1 MDYERMLKDRLLI
14 AGSAAWLEEMVE
26 RGDLEFS
33 PVYSLH
39 DFHDGFG
46 ERITTALQ
54 MYLSGEMI
62 DSVRVDIA
70 YQAYTVSTVDGQDK
84 AIIRI
89 YRDDLEQKMGVV
101 LTDLAWMRI
110 EKVIDTWLNQYS

>member
-1 MDYERMLKDRLLI
+1 MDYEGMLKDRLLI

-26 RGDLEFS
+26 VGDLEFN

-39 DFHDGFG
+39 DFNDGFG

-54 MYLSGEMI
+54 IYFSGEMI
-62 DSVRVDIA
+62 DSVRADIA
-70 YQAYTVSTVDGQDK
+70 YQAYTVDRQDK
-84 AIIRI
+84 AISRI
-89 YRDDLEQKMGVV
+89 DRDDLEEKMGVV

>member
-1 MDYERMLKDRLLI
+1 MDYEGMFEDRLLKL

-26 RGDLEFS
+26 LGNLEFN
-33 PVYSLH
+33 PVYSRH
-39 DFHDGFG
+39 DFNDGFG

-54 MYLSGEMI
+54 IYFSGEMT
-62 DSVRVDIA
+62 DSVWADIA
-70 YQAYTVSTVDGQDK
+70 YQAYTVDHQDK
-84 AIIRI
+84 AISRI
-89 YRDDLEQKMGVV
+89 YRDDLEEKMGVV

>member
-1 MDYERMLKDRLLI
+1 MDYEGMFKDRLLI

-26 RGDLEFS
+26 MGNLEFN

-54 MYLSGEMI
+54 IYFSGEMI

-70 YQAYTVSTVDGQDK
+70 HQAYTVSTDHQDK

-89 YRDDLEQKMGVV
+89 HRDDLEQKMGVV
-101 LTDLAWMRI
+101 LTDLAWIRI

>member
-1 MDYERMLKDRLLI
+1 MDYEGILKDRLLI

-26 RGDLEFS
+26 MGDLEFN

-39 DFHDGFG
+39 DFNDGFE

-54 MYLSGEMI
+54 IYFSGKKLI
-62 DSVRVDIA
+62 DSVRADIA
-70 YQAYTVSTVDGQDK
+70 YQAYTVDRQGK
-84 AIIRI
+84 AISRI
-89 YRDDLEQKMGVV
+89 DRDDLEKKMGVV